1 MPGGDRTGPMGMG
14 PMTGRGLGFCGRGY
28 GLAYGRGFGP
38 GNGRGFSRRGYRFGG
53 YPVGQTYLDG
63 FNDKA
68 VMEDQVKF
76 LEDEL
81 EMARKQLD
89 EIRQREGK

>member
-14 PMTGRGLGFCGRGY
+14 LMT
-28 GLAYGRGFGP
+28 GRGFGP

-53 YPVGQTYLDG
+53 YPVGQTYSDV

-81 EMARKQLD
+81 EMARRKLILLQ
-89 EIRQREGK
+89 EK